1 MKAVVFPNL
10 KKDPALSCARE
21 VCDVLHACNITPIA
35 DPELR
40 ALFFDKSFDSYQHQ
54 ATGHQ
59 YRQIGLYGSLR
70 TEPNPRNCT
79 A

>member
-40 ALFFDKSFDSYQHQ
+40 ALFFDKSFVQYQPLQ
-54 ATGHQ
+54 SAEMERFFVVQ
-59 YRQIGLYGSLR
+59 VI
-70 TEPNPRNCT
+70 
-79 A
+79 